1 MVIKTRGIV
10 LRAIKYSETSVIAD
24 IFTEDFGL
32 RSYII
37 SGVRATKSK
46 VAAGLLQ
53 VMSLVEIVG
62 YEKAEKLNR
71 LTEVRAAHVYTTLP
85 FEMHRVSVGLFIAE
99 VARRT
104 IRGSE
109 ENRSLFDLLF
119 DFFKFL
125 DQTDGSVAN
134 LHLAFLVEL
143 SGHFGFRPEENEEE
157 FYEEEEL
164 IFDLRE
170 GLFLP
175 YYADEDENGVEIP
188 LEPQFLRADLTT
200 LLRGFLRTPWHE
212 SAKIKMNRDDRRAL
226 ITELLRFYQ
235 WHLEGFPDI
244 QSFKILQ
251 EIL

>member
-10 LRAIKYSETSVIAD
+10 LRAVKYSETSVIAD
-24 IFTEDFGL
+24 IFTEHFGL

-37 SGVRATKSK
+37 SGVRTSKSK

-53 VMSLVEIVG
+53 VMSLVEIVA

-71 LTEVRAAHVYTTLP
+71 LTEIRAAHVYTTLP
-85 FEMHRVSVGLFIAE
+85 FEMHRMSVGLFMAE

-104 IRGSE
+104 IKGSE
-109 ENRSLFDLLF
+109 ENRPLFDLLF
-119 DFFKFL
+119 DIFKFL
-125 DQTDGSVAN
+125 DVTDGSVAN
-134 LHLAFLVEL
+134 IHLAFLVEL

-157 FYEEEEL
+157 YYEDELL

-170 GLFLP
+170 GIFLP
-175 YYADEDENGVEIP
+175 YYEDEEEEMEP
-188 LEPQFLRADLTT
+188 LEPHFLPANLTTILRA
-200 LLRGFLRTPWHE
+200 FLKKPWHE
-212 SAKIKMNRDDRRAL
+212 TAQIKMNRDERRAL
-226 ITELLRFYQ
+226 IAELLRFYQ

-251 EIL
+251 EIM

>member
-24 IFTEDFGL
+24 IFTEHFGL
-32 RSYII
+32 RSYIV
-37 SGVRATKSK
+37 SGVRTTKSK

-53 VMSLVEIVG
+53 VMSLVEIVA

-71 LTEVRAAHVYTTLP
+71 LTEIRAAHVYAALP
-85 FEMHRVSVGLFIAE
+85 FEMHRMSVGLFMAE

-109 ENRSLFDLLF
+109 ENRPLFDLLF

-134 LHLAFLVEL
+134 VHLAFLVEL

-157 FYEEEEL
+157 FYEEETL

-170 GLFLP
+170 GIFLP
-175 YYADEDENGVEIP
+175 YYEDEEDLEP
-188 LEPQFLRADLTT
+188 LEPQFLAANLTT
-200 LLRGFLRTPWHE
+200 ILRGFLRTPWHE
-212 SAKIKMNRDDRRAL
+212 SAKIKMNRDERRAL
-226 ITELLRFYQ
+226 IAELLRFYQ

-244 QSFKILQ
+244 HSFKILQ

>member
-10 LRAIKYSETSVIAD
+10 LRAVKYSETSVIAD
-24 IFTEDFGL
+24 IFTEHFGL

-37 SGVRATKSK
+37 SGVRTSKSK

-53 VMSLVEIVG
+53 VMSLVEIVA

-71 LTEVRAAHVYTTLP
+71 LTEIRAAHVFSTLP
-85 FEMHRVSVGLFIAE
+85 FEMHRMSVGLFIAE

-104 IRGSE
+104 IRGTE
-109 ENRSLFDLLF
+109 ENRPLFDLLF
-119 DFFKFL
+119 DIFKFL
-125 DQTDGSVAN
+125 DMTDASVAN

-143 SGHFGFRPEENEEE
+143 SGHFGFRPEENEDEY
-157 FYEEEEL
+157 YEDEVL

-170 GLFLP
+170 GNFLP
-175 YYADEDENGVEIP
+175 YYEDEEDEEAEP
-188 LEPQFLRADLTT
+188 LEPHFLTPDLTT
-200 LLRGFLRTPWHE
+200 ILRAFLKKPWHE
-212 SAKIKMNRDDRRAL
+212 SANIKMNRDERRAL
-226 ITELLRFYQ
+226 IAELLRFYQ

-251 EIL
+251 EIM

>member
-62 YEKAEKLNR
+62 YEKAANLNR
-71 LTEVRAAHVYTTLP
+71 LTEIRAAHVYTALP
-85 FEMHRVSVGLFIAE
+85 FEMPRMSVGLFMAE

-109 ENRSLFDLLF
+109 ENRPLFDLLF

-143 SGHFGFRPEENEEE
+143 SGQFGFRPEENEEE
-157 FYEEEEL
+157 FYEDEEL

-170 GLFLP
+170 GIFLP
-175 YYADEDENGVEIP
+175 YYADDEDETP
-188 LEPQFLRADLTT
+188 LETHFLKPNLTT
-200 LLRGFLRTPWHE
+200 LLRGLLKTPWHE

-226 ITELLRFYQ
+226 IAELLRFYQ

-251 EIL
+251 EIM

>member
-24 IFTEDFGL
+24 IFTEHFGL
-32 RSYII
+32 RSYIV

-53 VMSLVEIVG
+53 VMSLVEIVA

-71 LTEVRAAHVYTTLP
+71 LTEIRAAHVYAALP
-85 FEMHRVSVGLFIAE
+85 FEMHRMSVGLFMAE

-109 ENRSLFDLLF
+109 ENRPLFDLLF

-134 LHLAFLVEL
+134 VHLAFLVEL

-157 FYEEEEL
+157 FYEEETL

-170 GLFLP
+170 GIFLP
-175 YYADEDENGVEIP
+175 YYEDEEDPEP
-188 LEPQFLRADLTT
+188 LEPQFLAANLTT
-200 LLRGFLRTPWHE
+200 ILRGFLRTPWHE
-212 SAKIKMNRDDRRAL
+212 SAKIKMNRDERRAL
-226 ITELLRFYQ
+226 IAELLRFYQ

-244 QSFKILQ
+244 HSFKILQ

>member
-24 IFTEDFGL
+24 IMTEHFGL
-32 RSYII
+32 RSYIV

-53 VMSLVEIVG
+53 VMSLVEIVA

-71 LTEVRAAHVYTTLP
+71 LTEIRAAHVYTTLP
-85 FEMHRVSVGLFIAE
+85 FEMQRMSVGLFIAE

-104 IRGSE
+104 IKGSE
-109 ENRSLFDLLF
+109 ENRPLFQYLFDV
-119 DFFKFL
+119 FKFL
-125 DQTDGSVAN
+125 DQTNGSVAN

-143 SGHFGFRPEENEEE
+143 SSHFGFRPEENEDEY
-157 FYEEEEL
+157 YEDELL

-170 GLFLP
+170 GIFLP
-175 YYADEDENGVEIP
+175 YYEDEDPEYNEP
-188 LEPQFLRADLTT
+188 LEAHFLAANLTT
-200 LLRGFLRTPWHE
+200 LLRGFLKTPWHE

-226 ITELLRFYQ
+226 IAELLRFYQ

-251 EIL
+251 EIM

>member
-24 IFTEDFGL
+24 IMTEHFGL
-32 RSYII
+32 RSYIV

-53 VMSLVEIVG
+53 VMSLVEIVA

-71 LTEVRAAHVYTTLP
+71 LTEIRAAHVYTTLP
-85 FEMHRVSVGLFIAE
+85 FEMQRMSVGLFIAE

-104 IRGSE
+104 IKGSE
-109 ENRSLFDLLF
+109 ENRPLFQYLFDV
-119 DFFKFL
+119 FKFL
-125 DQTDGSVAN
+125 DQTNGSVAN

-143 SGHFGFRPEENEEE
+143 SSHFGFRPEENEDEY
-157 FYEEEEL
+157 YEDELL

-170 GLFLP
+170 GIFLP
-175 YYADEDENGVEIP
+175 YYEDEDPEYNEP
-188 LEPQFLRADLTT
+188 LEPHFLAANLTT
-200 LLRGFLRTPWHE
+200 LLRGFLKTPWHE

-226 ITELLRFYQ
+226 IAELLRFYQ

-251 EIL
+251 EIM